1 MITDLRSSL
10 TETKSSQ
17 KESSF
22 PAGMPLTKLIWVANL
37 QWPMIAGKFPGFPAG
52 MPLIKLIWVANLQSL
67 MIARKFLPLCHGD
80 TRLGCVLTNAMKTKG
95 DIVLMHVFNLTIT
108 KEILEHLF
116 HTLGVSDFLLLK
128 TG

>member
-1 MITDLRSSL
+1 MIMDLRSSL

-17 KESSF
+17 RVSSF
-22 PAGMPLTKLIWVANL
+22 PAGMTLIKLIGVANL
-37 QWPMIAGKFPGFPAG
+37 QWP
-52 MPLIKLIWVANLQSL
+52 V
-67 MIARKFLPLCHGD
+67 IARKFLPLCHRD
-80 TRLGCVLTNAMKTKG
+80 TRLGCVLTNTIKTKG
-95 DIVLMHVFNLTIT
+95 DVVLLHVFNLTIT

>member
-22 PAGMPLTKLIWVANL
+22 PAGMPLIKLIWVANL
-37 QWPMIAGKFPGFPAG
+37 QWPMIA
-52 MPLIKLIWVANLQSL
+52 
-67 MIARKFLPLCHGD
+67 RKFLPLCHRN
-80 TRLGCVLTNAMKTKG
+80 TRLGCVLTNVMKTKG
-95 DIVLMHVFNLTIT
+95 DIVLLHVFNLTIT

>member
-17 KESSF
+17 KESSS
-22 PAGMPLTKLIWVANL
+22 PAGMPLIKLIWVANL
-37 QWPMIAGKFPGFPAG
+37 QWPMIAWKFPGFPAG
-52 MPLIKLIWVANLQSL
+52 MPLIKLIWVAHDSL
-67 MIARKFLPLCHGD
+67 KISAFVPQEHQIR
-80 TRLGCVLTNAMKTKG
+80 CVLTNTIKTKG
-95 DIVLMHVFNLTIT
+95 DIVLLHVFNLTIT

>member
-22 PAGMPLTKLIWVANL
+22 PAGMPLIKLIWVANL
-37 QWPMIAGKFPGFPAG
+37 QWPMIA
-52 MPLIKLIWVANLQSL
+52 
-67 MIARKFLPLCHGD
+67 RKFSAFVPQEHQI
-80 TRLGCVLTNAMKTKG
+80 RCVLTNTIKTKC
-95 DIVLMHVFNLTIT
+95 DIVLLHVFNLTIT

>member
-1 MITDLRSSL
+1 MITDLRSSP
-10 TETKSSQ
+10 TETKSSR

-22 PAGMPLTKLIWVANL
+22 L
-37 QWPMIAGKFPGFPAG
+37 AG
-52 MPLIKLIWVANLQSL
+52 MPLIKLIGAANLQSL

-80 TRLGCVLTNAMKTKG
+80 TRLGRVLTNAMKTKG
-95 DIVLMHVFNLTIT
+95 DIVLLHVFNLTIT

-116 HTLGVSDFLLLK
+116 HTLGVSNFLLLK